1 MKRIIKSTNSRIL
14 EENLRYLKGNS
25 INNALIREILIEEQ
39 QGFCAYTESRIEST
53 DAIDIEHFNEKL
65 KYIPEDNYEN
75 WYAVGHK
82 WNNKYKK
89 PYCLPIINPH
99 DNDVESRIWYDIPT
113 GIYMYDSED
122 IAAKNLVDIIGLN
135 DGNLPKARIDH
146 IKLIEDLYLNLDNSG
161 LIDWLQNPVSKL
173 QLIEFRRAME
183 TAFNIDL
190 TTVF

>member
-39 QGFCAYTESRIEST
+39 KGFCAYTESRIKST
-53 DAIDIEHFNEKL
+53 DAIDIEHFNENL
-65 KYIPEDNYEN
+65 KYTPEDNYEN
-75 WYAVGHK
+75 WYAVEHK

-99 DNDVESRIWYDIPT
+99 DDDVESRIWYDIPT

-146 IKLIEDLYLNLDNSG
+146 IQLIIVLFNESG
-161 LIDWLQNPVSKL
+161 LNEINEWLKYPECKQ

-190 TTVF
+190 STVF